1 MQNALCIRDI
11 VTAVDPIA
19 PNRPNS
25 EVYDLFHA
33 NPDLVVLGV
42 VDRDG
47 QVCGLV
53 ERHTFNLK
61 MAAQYGRALFGAKPV
76 STMMETR
83 PLLVDIDTRL
93 HDFTALT
100 LQESPSQIM
109 RGFIATAGGRY
120 QGVGT
125 SASVL
130 AAISQDLRTSLE
142 RQESLTQELMTL
154 SAETQRNQIFLDT
167 VIQNIPAMVLVKNAS
182 DQKIV
187 LLNRAGESLM
197 GMDAVD
203 VLGKTPRDIFRSD
216 IVAMLD
222 TYDRR
227 ALDSKD
233 TVIFDESHVVDRTGA
248 ERVVQ
253 LSKTVLRTPDGI
265 PDSIITLVAD
275 MTEQKKA
282 EAQIARLA
290 HYDPLTGLANRAL
303 FARDM
308 DNCLSRAQRTGR
320 TMALMCLDLDRFKAV
335 NDSHGHLTGDQLL
348 IEVAARLRKCVRKGD
363 SIARLGGDEF
373 AVIQDVLQADDA
385 RHLAGRIV
393 EAMAVPFTINGITVD
408 IGVSV
413 GVALAPDD
421 GLDANNLL
429 SRADMAM
436 YRVKSSGRNGW
447 CFYQPEMDE
456 QLHSKLALEIDLKTA
471 LRNEEFE
478 LHFQPLL
485 DLDSGEIVSFE
496 TLLRWRHPQRGLVS
510 PAEFIPLAEDTG
522 LIAPIGEWVLKT
534 ACRTAQAWPKP
545 WRVAVNISPI
555 QFRHKSLVK
564 LVARALSESGLD
576 AARLEL
582 EITES
587 VILTNET
594 HNLAILNDIRA
605 MGAHVA
611 MDDFGTG
618 YSSLSYLRS
627 FPFDKLK
634 IDQSFIRD
642 LPDDRNAMSIVRA
655 ITEMAQS
662 LGVKITAE
670 GVETEAQMAALRTL
684 NCREAQGYLIGRPS
698 PDITPYIEPLT
709 VKWGRSGRA
718 A

>member
-1 MQNALCIRDI
+1 MQNALRIRDI
-11 VTAVDPIA
+11 ITAVAPIA
-19 PNRPNS
+19 PDRPNS

-33 NPDLVVLGV
+33 NPDLVVIGV
-42 VDRDG
+42 VDQDG

-61 MAAQYGRALFGAKPV
+61 MAAQYGRALFGTKPV
-76 STMMETR
+76 STMMEMH
-83 PLLVDIDTRL
+83 PLRVDIDTLL

-100 LQESPSQIM
+100 LQESPSQLM
-109 RGFIATAGGRY
+109 RGFIATANGRY
-120 QGVGT
+120 HGVGT

-130 AAISQDLRTSLE
+130 AAISQDLRDSLE
-142 RQESLTQELMTL
+142 RQENLTRELMAL
-154 SAETQRNQIFLDT
+154 STETQRSQAFLDT
-167 VIQNIPAMVLVKNAS
+167 VIQNIPAMVLVKNAA

-187 LLNRAGESLM
+187 LLNRAGENLM

-203 VLGKTPRDIFRSD
+203 VLGKTPRDIFSSD

-227 ALDSKD
+227 ALESEN

-253 LSKTVLRTPDGI
+253 LSKTVLRTPDGA

-308 DNCLSRAQRTGR
+308 DRCLSRAQRTGR
-320 TMALMCLDLDRFKAV
+320 TMALLCLDLDRFKAV
-335 NDSHGHLTGDQLL
+335 NDSHGHLAGDQLL

-393 EAMAVPFTINGITVD
+393 EAMAAPFVINGTTVD

-413 GVALAPDD
+413 GVTLAPED

-436 YRVKSSGRNGW
+436 YRVKSGGRNGW
-447 CFYQPEMDE
+447 CFYQSEMDE

-471 LRNEEFE
+471 VRNGEFE

-485 DLDSGEIVSFE
+485 DLDSGEVVSFE
-496 TLLRWRHPQRGLVS
+496 ALLRWRHPHRGLVS
-510 PAEFIPLAEDTG
+510 PAEFIPLAEESG

-534 ACRTAQAWPKP
+534 ACNTAQAWPKP
-545 WRVAVNISPI
+545 WRVAVNISPV

-564 LVARALSESGLD
+564 LVAKALSSSGLD
-576 AARLEL
+576 PARLEL

-605 MGAHVA
+605 MGVKVA

-618 YSSLSYLRS
+618 YSSLSYLRA

-642 LPDDRNAMSIVRA
+642 LPHDGNALSIVRA

-662 LGVKITAE
+662 LGIKITAE
-670 GVETEAQMAALRTL
+670 GVETEAQMAALQTL
-684 NCREAQGYLIGRPS
+684 NCREAQGYLIGRPA
-698 PDITPYIEPLT
+698 PDIAAYLEPLKLT
-709 VKWGRSGRA
+709 EAKAERA